1 MSKDKRKYLEAYI
14 PEVKPKETPKRSGMK
29 SDGRLDEIEEAI
41 RAFNDLL
48 TKQNRDNL
56 DAMYN
61 IDMDNMSSSMRR
73 LFQSYSDDISE
84 AQASIKTMADANGA
98 TVELLA
104 QWFGKDENGK
114 INQTSESILTMFAG
128 RDTAFNSLKSTVV
141 GENGSGGLVKAVSE
155 VSTQANNNG
164 SAISALQSAV
174 YTTDADG
181 NQITALAKFQ
191 NEVSTTYAKTSQFS
205 TFKSEIEGSVSQTL
219 AGFTTE
225 ADKTY
230 AKTSQFAA
238 ILDEDGNVSFAEIA
252 AGVSDDESFI
262 ELIADKVD
270 VSGFVTFE
278 SLENDGDGAAT
289 VNGNNL
295 ALVADAYCDS
305 ISQLNFKKW
314 RYTDYDYNT
323 EDNRLENMAVIKAID
338 DGRSAPDDSRYAM
351 LIQTYDVYFNNTPY
365 DIALKL
371 VAQGAFSVETNYS
384 AYIAAAEYCTIDAL
398 WNTRIRAD
406 RDFEDAR
413 SAAAVASNDYS
424 FNTDG
429 IYYGGK
435 RIVDNSKEV

>member
-84 AQASIKTMADANGA
+84 AQASIETMAEANGA
-98 TVELLA
+98 TIKLLA
-104 QWFGKDENGK
+104 QWFGKDENGE
-114 INQTSESILTMFAG
+114 INQTSESILKMFAG

-174 YTTDADG
+174 YTTDANG
-181 NQITALAKFQ
+181 KQITALAKFQ
-191 NEVSTTYAKTSQFS
+191 NEVSTTYAKTSQ
-205 TFKSEIEGSVSQTL
+205 V
-219 AGFTTE
+219 
-225 ADKTY
+225 
-230 AKTSQFAA
+230 AA

-270 VSGFVTFE
+270 ISGFVTFE
-278 SLENDGDGAAT
+278 SLETDGDAT
-289 VNGNNL
+289 VNGNNI
-295 ALVADAYCDS
+295 ALIADAYCAS
-305 ISQLNFKKW
+305 ISQLRFKKW

-323 EDNRLENMAVIKAID
+323 EDNRLVDMAAIKSID
-338 DGRSAPDDSRYAM
+338 NGSTDKDSSRYAL
-351 LIQTYDVYFNNTPY
+351 LIQTFDTRFNNDLYDV
-365 DIALKL
+365 ALKL

-384 AYIAAAEYCTIDAL
+384 AYIFAGEYCTIDAL

-406 RDFEDAR
+406 RDYDDAKNA
-413 SAAAVASNDYS
+413 SAIASSDYS

-429 IYYGGK
+429 IYYGKK
-435 RIVDNSKEV
+435 RIVDNSQEV

>member
-73 LFQSYSDDISE
+73 LFQSYDDDISE

-98 TVELLA
+98 TIKLLA
-104 QWFGKDENGK
+104 QWFGKDENGE
-114 INQTSESILTMFAG
+114 INQTSESILKMFAG

-155 VSTQANNNG
+155 VRTQANNNG

-230 AKTSQFAA
+230 AKTSQVAA
-238 ILDEDGNVSFAEIA
+238 ILGEDGNVSFAEIA
-252 AGVSDDESFI
+252 AGVSDDESF
-262 ELIADKVD
+262 V
-270 VSGFVTFE
+270 
-278 SLENDGDGAAT
+278 
-289 VNGNNL
+289 
-295 ALVADAYCDS
+295 
-305 ISQLNFKKW
+305 
-314 RYTDYDYNT
+314 
-323 EDNRLENMAVIKAID
+323 
-338 DGRSAPDDSRYAM
+338 
-351 LIQTYDVYFNNTPY
+351 
-365 DIALKL
+365 KL
-371 VAQGAFSVETNYS
+371 VAENIVLDGDVYITGKDAGETMMRIWGNRITLNHLYEASLGAAITWWYDGIDTGEAIGNIYS
-384 AYIAAAEYCTIDAL
+384 DRDTWLDDDLRYSLRFFAGVVDGYPGAIILNSEGAIRQEAG
-398 WNTRIRAD
+398 TRICL
-406 RDFEDAR
+406 
-413 SAAAVASNDYS
+413 AAPLNVRIEAQESYFIACTTNFGGIVPAAKS
-424 FNTDG
+424 FVFCTDG
-429 IYYGGK
+429 IYYTYL
-435 RIVDNSKEV
+435 NSDGEIEYECILPIAI